1 MSERTAAFAPSVALN
16 YDFSRMR
23 MVADIGGGH
32 ATLITAILLAHPDLR
47 GLVLHLPYV
56 VPSAEAKIKA
66 AGISDRCEVVAGD
79 FFESVPSGADCYIL
93 ANVLHDWNDE
103 RAIAILRNC
112 RHAMRGGG
120 RVLVVKRKIFADPV
134 QSVPTLLSDINMLV
148 LTGDLER
155 TRDEYLRLFEDADL
169 RLTRVIPVLF
179 PYGIFEGSEK

>member
-16 YDFSRMR
+16 CDFSRMR

-32 ATLITAILLAHPDLR
+32 AMLITAILLAHPDLR
-47 GLVLHLPYV
+47 GLVLDLPYV
-56 VPSAEAKIKA
+56 VPSAKAKIKA

-120 RVLVVKRKIFADPV
+120 RVLVVKRMIFADPV

>member
-47 GLVLHLPYV
+47 GLVLDLPYV

-120 RVLVVKRKIFADPV
+120 RVLCR
-134 QSVPTLLSDINMLV
+134 QTN
-148 LTGDLER
+148 DLCR
-155 TRDEYLRLFEDADL
+155 S
-169 RLTRVIPVLF
+169 
-179 PYGIFEGSEK
+179 GSIRSNAS